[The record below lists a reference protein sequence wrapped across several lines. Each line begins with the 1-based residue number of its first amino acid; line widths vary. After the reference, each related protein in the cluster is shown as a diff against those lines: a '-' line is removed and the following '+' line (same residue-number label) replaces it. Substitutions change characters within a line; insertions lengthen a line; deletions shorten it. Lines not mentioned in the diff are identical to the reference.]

1 MQIDP
6 RQFEVRLVEQRLLAS
21 GGRFLVAAELIAS
34 GADVVPC
41 FGVAGSKIERA
52 PAGEIDST

>member
-1 MQIDP
+1 LQIDP
-6 RQFEVRLVEQRLLAS
+6 RQLEVRLVEQRLLAS
-21 GGRFLVAAELIAS
+21 SGRFLVAGELIVS

-52 PAGEIDST
+52 PAGEN

>member
-1 MQIDP
+1 LQIDP
-6 RQFEVRLVEQRLLAS
+6 RVFVARLVEQRLLAS
-21 GGRFLVAAELIAS
+21 SGRFLVAAELIVS

-52 PAGEIDST
+52 PAGEN